1 LKHGCSL
8 KNNGGFLDKKRDLG
22 IFLLLILT
30 FLIWS
35 NSFIA
40 IKVLLA
46 RMTAF
51 DLLRLRFIPV
61 AVISLALVALFYRA
75 EAREIL
81 KAHPVRVVLGGLL
94 MVVSYNL
101 FLNSGMK
108 YVQPNAASLLIA
120 LNPLITLLLAVR
132 FLGEPFTRRRWLGT
146 AVTFVGLAVV
156 VLLGRVGGAGGAW
169 IALDKVPYALLVL
182 GGPLS
187 WATATVII
195 KPALKDHSPLV
206 FNFLTMAVGSL
217 PLLFFID
224 RPFIAKALSL
234 RPLEYGAAAFLSLAC
249 TILAYSLWNV
259 AVKHWHAS
267 NVSLFVYLNP
277 PLTALFTWLFFG
289 IGITFYFSVGGTVML
304 AGILL
309 ATLPGKSVPASETI
323 ADIEPPS

>member
-1 LKHGCSL
+1 
-8 KNNGGFLDKKRDLG
+8 LDKKINNLG
-22 IFLLLILT
+22 IFLLLIVT

-46 RMTAF
+46 RMNAF

-61 AVISLALVALFYRA
+61 AVISWGLIILFYRK
-75 EAREIL
+75 EAWQIV
-81 KAHPVRVVLGGLL
+81 KAHPVRVTLGGLL
-94 MVVSYNL
+94 MVISYNL

-132 FLGEPFTRRRWLGT
+132 FLHEPFTRRRLLGT
-146 AVTFVGLAVV
+146 IVTFIGLALV
-156 VLLGRVGGAGGAW
+156 VLLGRVGASSGTW

-187 WATATVII
+187 WATATIII
-195 KPALKDHSPLV
+195 KPALKNHSPLV
-206 FNFLTMAVGSL
+206 FNFTSLAIGSF

-224 RPFIAKALSL
+224 RPFIAKVLSL
-234 RPLEYGAAAFLSLAC
+234 QPLEYGAAAFLALAC
-249 TILAYSLWNV
+249 TILAYTFWNN

-277 PLTALFTWLFFG
+277 PLTAIFTYLFFG
-289 IGITFYFSVGGTVML
+289 IGITFYFLVGGAIML
-304 AGILL
+304 AGIIL
-309 ATLPGKSVPASETI
+309 ATWPSKTIQLDETI
-323 ADIEPPS
+323 PDVGG

>member
-1 LKHGCSL
+1 
-8 KNNGGFLDKKRDLG
+8 LDKRTSDLG
-22 IFLLLILT
+22 IFSLLILT

-46 RMTAF
+46 RMSAF

-61 AVISLALVALFYRA
+61 AVISIALIALFCRA
-75 EAREIL
+75 EAWEII
-81 KAHPVRVVLGGLL
+81 KAHPVRVALGGLL
-94 MVVSYNL
+94 MVISYNIM
-101 FLNSGMK
+101 LNSGMR

-132 FLGEPFTRRRWLGT
+132 FLGEPFTRRRLLGT
-146 AVTFVGLAVV
+146 VVTFAGLAVV
-156 VLLGRVGGAGGAW
+156 VLLGRVGGSGGTW
-169 IALDKVPYALLVL
+169 IPLDKVPYALLVL

-195 KPALKDHSPLV
+195 KPALRDHSPLV
-206 FNFLTMAVGSL
+206 FNFVTMAIGSL
-217 PLLFFID
+217 PLLLFID
-224 RPFIAKALSL
+224 RPFVARVLSL
-234 RPLEYGAAAFLSLAC
+234 GLLEYGAAAFLSLAC

-277 PLTALFTWLFFG
+277 PLTAVFTWLFFG
-289 IGITFYFSVGGTVML
+289 IGITFYFFAGGIIML
-304 AGILL
+304 AGILV
-309 ATLPGKSVPASETI
+309 ATLPARNGLPVP
-323 ADIEPPS
+323 